1 MKKTVI
7 IKAVRFYLMLLSLSR
22 TSLVSSR
29 QLAVA
34 AGPQEVQGQMSAGK
48 GTSV

>member
-1 MKKTVI
+1 MKKKLT
-7 IKAVRFYLMLLSLSR
+7 LLRQLGFTYCSWVLAE
-22 TSLVSSR
+22 LVSPG